1 MMWVKIPTNSQMT
14 RVVIGIHINKGQYS
28 NFAKNNIL
36 ETGQI
41 QIRSNKG

>member
-14 RVVIGIHINKGQYS
+14 RVVIGIHIHKGQYR

-36 ETGQI
+36 ETDPIKDG
-41 QIRSNKG
+41 NP